1 MERRRFIGVIAGGI
15 VTPLAA
21 EAQAPA
27 KVAKIGYLTGSS
39 LGPLDAFKQALG
51 EHGYIEGRNLAI

>member
-39 LGPLDAFKQALG
+39 VGPLDAFKQA
-51 EHGYIEGRNLAI
+51 RRTMRDN